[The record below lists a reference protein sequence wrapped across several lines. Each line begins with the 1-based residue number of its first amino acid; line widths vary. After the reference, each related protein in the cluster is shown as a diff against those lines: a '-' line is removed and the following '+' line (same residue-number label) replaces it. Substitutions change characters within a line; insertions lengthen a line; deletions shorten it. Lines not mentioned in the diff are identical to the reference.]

1 MFTIDVPSV
10 SILCEARAEAEEIFE
25 HCACNTALHHQMTTL
40 TDEIKFDRF
49 KSKYIKNKIY
59 NRGYL

>member
-1 MFTIDVPSV
+1 
-10 SILCEARAEAEEIFE
+10 
-25 HCACNTALHHQMTTL
+25 MTTL

-59 NRGYL
+59 NRGYLW